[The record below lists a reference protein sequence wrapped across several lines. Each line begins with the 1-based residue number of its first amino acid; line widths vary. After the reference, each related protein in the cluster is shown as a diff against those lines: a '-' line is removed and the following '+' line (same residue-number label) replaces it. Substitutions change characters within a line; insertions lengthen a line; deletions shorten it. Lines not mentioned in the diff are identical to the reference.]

1 MWVLLLIQK
10 AVRLWAMTL
19 FVYVWL
25 MAARS
30 TYLDQRDEAFF
41 VLCCAVVLL
50 CSNVIL
56 YIQTNTNLPT
66 NEHWV
71 GVQNGNIKLLET
83 LHKPNFE
90 RANCP
95 DKCVQQHY
103 MQPVDIADRP
113 GKVNNKSLQPSH
125 VLEIL
130 QIQFPMLW
138 RIYNSYE
145 CYNCSGQYWTFDCI
159 SCARP
164 NPRSWKT
171 FGMRF
176 SSIDESTWPQ
186 PIMTSKY
193 DNLKTWKHM
202 KTMFKTPFEAN
213 ENSMRPQ
220 QILPPPRNSS
230 RLVFSLS

>member
-1 MWVLLLIQK
+1 
-10 AVRLWAMTL
+10 MTL

-56 YIQTNTNLPT
+56 YIQTNTNLLT

-130 QIQFPMLW
+130 QIQFPML
-138 RIYNSYE
+138 
-145 CYNCSGQYWTFDCI
+145 
-159 SCARP
+159 
-164 NPRSWKT
+164 
-171 FGMRF
+171 
-176 SSIDESTWPQ
+176 
-186 PIMTSKY
+186 
-193 DNLKTWKHM
+193 
-202 KTMFKTPFEAN
+202 
-213 ENSMRPQ
+213 
-220 QILPPPRNSS
+220 
-230 RLVFSLS
+230 